1 MSKYIVSVF
10 DDENSVYK
18 GARALVDLDN
28 DATVNLYEGAV
39 VAKHSDGTVSV
50 KDWEEE
56 GPIGTLTGMMLGS
69 LIGMIAGPVG
79 MAIGA
84 TSGSLSGFLIDASR
98 TGVNDEFLAD
108 VMDELSPG
116 KFALVAEIDEGWT
129 MPLDTAMEAAGGVLF
144 RAWRNDVEDAQI
156 DRDIQANERELA
168 ELEEEWKQSDEE
180 AKQKLQV
187 KIDAAKAKFA
197 AMGERIRSKKE
208 SMKAEYDAKIE
219 KLDKQIAKANQ
230 DFKSKLEKFRDDL
243 KADYAMRSEKL
254 NQAGQLVADALS

>member
-10 DDENSVYK
+10 DDEKSVYK
-18 GARALVDLDN
+18 GARALLDLDN
-28 DATVNLYEGAV
+28 DATVTLYEGAV
-39 VAKHSDGTVSV
+39 VAKDPDGTVSV

-56 GPIGTLTGMMLGS
+56 GPIGALTGMMLGS
-69 LIGMIAGPVG
+69 LVGMIAGPVG

-84 TSGSLSGFLIDASR
+84 TTGSLSGLLIDASR

-144 RAWRNDVEDAQI
+144 RAWHNDVEDEQI
-156 DRDIQANERELA
+156 DRDIQANEREFA
-168 ELEEEWKQSDEE
+168 ELKEEWKQADEE

-197 AMGERIRSKKE
+197 AMGERIRSKTE

-219 KLDKQIAKANQ
+219 KLDKQIVKASD
-230 DFKSKLEKFRDDL
+230 DFKSKLEKSRDDL
-243 KADYAMRSEKL
+243 KEDYAMRSEKL
-254 NQAGQLVADALS
+254 KKAGHLVAEALS